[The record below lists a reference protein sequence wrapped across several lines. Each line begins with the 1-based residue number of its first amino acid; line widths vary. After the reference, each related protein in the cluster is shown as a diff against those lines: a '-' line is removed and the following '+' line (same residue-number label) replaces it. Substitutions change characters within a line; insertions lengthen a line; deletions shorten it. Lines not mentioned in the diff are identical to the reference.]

1 MGQRSKFLLLLRP
14 LPGQKACKGKDV
26 QWKLTHRPGTQQEPT
41 AVCNN
46 NQEAGQSKRH
56 HQTLQH
62 SGSTQTEIGTA
73 NRGGT
78 AQERGS
84 WPGPSPPPR
93 LLLALPQSTSHNS
106 RAATPKR
113 TATPSHQPT
122 ADKAVNPHQGWSSS
136 GRLAFTGFSLRDT
149 SEKHVRHKTLTAH
162 PLLPP
167 PPPPPLPSS
176 FPPGLWACCLL

>member
-84 WPGPSPPPR
+84 WPGPSPPLFFASISPVYK
-93 LLLALPQSTSHNS
+93 PQQQSSDAERSRNSKPPTNS
-106 RAATPKR
+106 RQSSVSPPRMVQQRQAGVHWMKLARHQRKAR
-113 TATPSHQPT
+113 TT
-122 ADKAVNPHQGWSSS
+122 
-136 GRLAFTGFSLRDT
+136 
-149 SEKHVRHKTLTAH
+149 
-162 PLLPP
+162 
-167 PPPPPLPSS
+167 
-176 FPPGLWACCLL
+176 